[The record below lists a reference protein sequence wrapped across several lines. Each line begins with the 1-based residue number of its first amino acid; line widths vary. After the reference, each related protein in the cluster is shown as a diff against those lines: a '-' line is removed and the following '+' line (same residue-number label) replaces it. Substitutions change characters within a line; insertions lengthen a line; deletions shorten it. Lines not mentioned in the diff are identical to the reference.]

1 MPHDLEATGARSI
14 PTARLRQVMGH
25 FPTGVTVITG
35 MDGSEPVGFTAQS
48 FMSLS
53 LDPPLVLLAAMKAST
68 SWPRIRASGAFC
80 ANILSDE
87 QEDVSR
93 AFAVSGGDKFRGIG
107 WNPAPGSGS
116 PLIRDSLAFV
126 DARIK
131 EELDGGDHTIVV
143 AEILD
148 LGVEEDAGPLLFYR
162 GGYASLDR
170 D

>member
-1 MPHDLEATGARSI
+1 MPHDFEATGGRSI

-25 FPTGVTVITG
+25 FCTGVTVITG
-35 MDGSEPVGFTAQS
+35 MDGTDPVGFTAQS

-53 LDPPLVLLAAMKAST
+53 LEPPLVLLGAMKTST
-68 SWPRIRASGAFC
+68 TWPRIRESGAFC
-80 ANILSDE
+80 VNILADT

-107 WNPAPGSGS
+107 WKPAPGSGS
-116 PLIRDSLAFV
+116 PLIRDVLAFV
-126 DARIK
+126 DADIDN
-131 EELDGGDHTIVV
+131 EIDGGDHTVVV
-143 AEILD
+143 AKILD
-148 LGVEEDAGPLLFYR
+148 LGVVEDAGPLLFYR

>member
-25 FPTGVTVITG
+25 FCTGVTVVTG

-53 LDPPLVLLAAMKAST
+53 LDPPLVLLGAMKSST
-68 SWPRIRASGAFC
+68 SWPRIRSSGAFC
-80 ANILSDE
+80 VNILSDE

-93 AFAVSGGDKFRGIG
+93 AFAVSGGEKFRGIG
-107 WNPAPGSGS
+107 WKPAPGSGS

-126 DARIK
+126 DARIT
-131 EELDGGDHTIVV
+131 EELEGGDHSIVV

-162 GGYASLDR
+162 GGYASIDR